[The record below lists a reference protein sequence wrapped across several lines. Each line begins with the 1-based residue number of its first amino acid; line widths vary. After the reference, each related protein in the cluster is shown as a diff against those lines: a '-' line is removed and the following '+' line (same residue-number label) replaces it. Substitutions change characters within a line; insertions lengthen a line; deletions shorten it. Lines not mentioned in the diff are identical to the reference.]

1 MDREK
6 LDKLFAWLKECPYP
20 YKYRYDMDG
29 TITIIFTKEKQNDTT

>member
-20 YKYRYDMDG
+20 YKYRFDMDG
-29 TITIIFTKEKQNDTT
+29 TITITFIGDMRDD

>member
-20 YKYRYDMDG
+20 YKYRFDMDG
-29 TITIIFTKEKQNDTT
+29 TITITFTKEM

>member
-20 YKYRYDMDG
+20 YKYRFDMDG
-29 TITIIFTKEKQNDTT
+29 TITITFTKEIQNDTT